1 MTNRII
7 LWVHSST
14 PCPQERTVFGC
25 CSLLRIIHM
34 AGTRQPP
41 SSTVT
46 NWRVVQLVAQVS
58 LAAGDGVG
66 ILVFDGVE
74 AEATQNPTRAL

>member
-7 LWVHSST
+7 LWVHSSMS
-14 PCPQERTVFGC
+14 CPQEWTAFGC

-41 SSTVT
+41 CSTVT
-46 NWRVVQLVAQVS
+46 NWRVVHLVAQVS

-74 AEATQNPTRAL
+74 AEATQNPTRAI

>member
-1 MTNRII
+1 MTNRI
-7 LWVHSST
+7 LWVHSSMS
-14 PCPQERTVFGC
+14 CPQVWTA

-41 SSTVT
+41 CSTVT
-46 NWRVVQLVAQVS
+46 NWRVVHLVAQVP
-58 LAAGDGVG
+58 LAAGDGVA

-74 AEATQNPTRAL
+74 AEATQNPTRAI

>member
-1 MTNRII
+1 M
-7 LWVHSST
+7 HSST
-14 PCPQERTVFGC
+14 PCPQEWTTFGC

-41 SSTVT
+41 CSTVT
-46 NWRVVQLVAQVS
+46 NRRVAQLVAQVS
-58 LAAGDGVG
+58 LAAGEEWRVD

-74 AEATQNPTRAL
+74 AEATQNPTRAI